1 MPTPPGQPVVECT
14 IELREVEP
22 RVWRR
27 LLVPASVR
35 LDKLH
40 RMFQAAMG
48 WEDCHLHAF
57 EIGGERYGMQFDDYP
72 EDELD
77 EKAFTVVS
85 AVGANKRFTY
95 EYDFGDSW
103 EHEITVLRVWRMAK
117 GLKFAVCIDGA
128 NACPPEDVGGSWG
141 YENLLTVLGDPSHED
156 HEHLSEWAGGTADPT
171 EFDLA
176 VVNAR
181 LQAAR

>member
-14 IELREVEP
+14 IELREVQP
-22 RVWRR
+22 QAWRR

-57 EIGGERYGMQFDDYP
+57 EIRGERYGMQFDGYP
-72 EDELD
+72 EGELD
-77 EKAFTVVS
+77 EKASTVVS
-85 AVGANKRFTY
+85 AIGTNERFLY

-103 EHEITVLRVWRMAK
+103 EHEVTVHRVTRMAK
-117 GLKFAVCIDGA
+117 GLKFAVCLHGA

-141 YENLLTVLGDPSHED
+141 YEHLLAVLADPSHEE
-156 HEHLSEWAGGTADPT
+156 HQHLSEWVGGTFDPS

-176 VVNAR
+176 LVNAR
-181 LQAAR
+181 LQAVR